1 MTGGTV
7 SDLYR
12 PIRHLAFFEALG
24 SLDERSSDWHAAT
37 AGLVVLRLVDSWYD
51 EGAQV
56 AAVDAWGLAAV
67 RDAVAAMTPGD
78 PARTILSGVVDA
90 VATAERADFSVVATR
105 LSAYGRAL
113 HFDAKWRLAADVY
126 DTLLMYAHPIDESDV
141 YINASMQLGYCRR
154 MVGDFDQAAVAY
166 ADAGRVATSM
176 GDVVGILRARIADA
190 RLSMSRGNL
199 PRAEEILDDTIARA
213 TSESLDDVAGLAL
226 HERSIVAYER
236 QQFPQAI
243 RFAYDALPRLSG
255 QSARDR
261 VLADIAAAFLELGV
275 VSAARDAFLV
285 LAATAQEQYVR
296 WTSTLNLLEIS
307 VLDASETAF
316 ESYRRELAAVELP
329 VSLEVGYHLQT
340 GKGYAAFG
348 RLERARRSLNQAI
361 ELAAKQRLNQLV
373 FTAEESLRQLEGGKH
388 GVEANESMFASSA
401 APDSVA
407 DVADAIRNMRT
418 LVGAQGT

>member
-7 SDLYR
+7 PDLYQ

-24 SLDERSSDWHAAT
+24 TLEDDSADWHATT
-37 AGLVVLRLVDSWYD
+37 AGLVVLRLVDAWYD
-51 EGAQV
+51 EGAHI
-56 AAVDAWGLAAV
+56 AAADAWGLNAV
-67 RDAVAAMTPGD
+67 RDAVGAMTVGD

-126 DTLLMYAHPIDESDV
+126 ETLLMYAHPIDESDV
-141 YINASMQLGYCRR
+141 YINASMQLGYCLR
-154 MVGDFDQAAVAY
+154 MLGSFDDAAVAY

-213 TSESLDDVAGLAL
+213 TSESLDDVAGLAM
-226 HERSIVAYER
+226 HERSSVAYER
-236 QQFPQAI
+236 KDYSRAI
-243 RFAYDALPRLSG
+243 RFAYDALAKLTG

-261 VLADIAAAFLELGV
+261 VLADIAASFLELGV
-275 VSAARDAFLV
+275 ISAARDAFLV

-296 WTSTLNLLEIS
+296 WSATLNLLEVSAIER
-307 VLDASETAF
+307 SEPRF
-316 ESYRRELAAVELP
+316 EAYRRELSGVQLP
-329 VSLEVGYHLQT
+329 VILQVNYHLHV
-340 GKGYAAFG
+340 GNGYAAFG
-348 RLERARRSLNQAI
+348 RADRARVALTAAA
-361 ELAAKQRLNQLV
+361 ELAAGHRLNQLL
-373 FTAEESLRQLEGGKH
+373 FSAEDSLRRLEAGER
-388 GVEANESMFASSA
+388 VPIERAS
-401 APDSVA
+401 APAYDADSVA
-407 DVADAIRNMRT
+407 DVATAIHAMRAMAGVT
-418 LVGAQGT
+418 A

>member
-1 MTGGTV
+1 M

-24 SLDERSSDWHAAT
+24 SLEEGSTEWHATT
-37 AGLVVLRLVDSWYD
+37 AGLVVLRLVDAWYD

-56 AAVDAWGLAAV
+56 AAADAWGLNAV
-67 RDAVAAMTPGD
+67 RESVGEMVAGD

-126 DTLLMYAHPIDESDV
+126 ETLLAYAHPIDESDV
-141 YINASMQLGYCRR
+141 YINASMQLGYCLR
-154 MVGDFDQAAVAY
+154 MLGAFDEAAVAY

-190 RLSMSRGNL
+190 RLSLSRGNL
-199 PRAEEILDDTIARA
+199 PRAVDILDDTISRA
-213 TSESLDDVAGLAL
+213 EHESLHDVMGLAL
-226 HERSIVAYER
+226 HERSIVAYEGGEYSR
-236 QQFPQAI
+236 AI
-243 RFAYDALPRLSG
+243 RFAYDALPKLSG

-261 VLADIAAAFLELGV
+261 VLADIAASFLDLGV

-296 WTSTLNLLEIS
+296 WTATLNLLELS
-307 VLDASETAF
+307 VLETSEPRF
-316 ESYRRELAAVELP
+316 ESYRRELAGVQLP
-329 VSLEVGYHLQT
+329 ANLEVGFHLQS
-340 GKGYAAFG
+340 GKGYMAFG
-348 RLERARRSLNQAI
+348 RWDRAQRSLNCAI
-361 ELAAKQRLNQLV
+361 ELAAKHRLNQLL
-373 FTAEESLRQLEGGKH
+373 FSAEESLRQLEGIQAAK
-388 GVEANESMFASSA
+388 ATSMPFTAVV
-401 APDSVA
+401 PPESVA
-407 DVADAIRNMRT
+407 DVAAAIHQMRT
-418 LVGAQGT
+418 LVGAHE

>member
-1 MTGGTV
+1 M

-12 PIRHLAFFEALG
+12 PIRHLAFFEGLG
-24 SLDERSSDWHAAT
+24 TLEEGGTEWHATT
-37 AGLVVLRLVDSWYD
+37 AGLVVLRLVDAWYD

-56 AAVDAWGLAAV
+56 AAADAWGLNAV
-67 RDAVAAMTPGD
+67 REAVGAMAAGD

-126 DTLLMYAHPIDESDV
+126 ETLLTYAHPIDESDV
-141 YINASMQLGYCRR
+141 YINASMQLGYCLR
-154 MVGDFDQAAVAY
+154 MLGEFDQAAVAY

-213 TSESLDDVAGLAL
+213 TSESLHDVAGLAL
-226 HERSIVAYER
+226 HERSTVAYER
-236 QQFPQAI
+236 KDYPKAI
-243 RFAYDALPRLSG
+243 RFAYDALSKLTG

-261 VLADIAAAFLELGV
+261 VLADIAASFLELGV
-275 VSAARDAFLV
+275 ISAARDAFLV

-296 WTSTLNLLEIS
+296 WSATLNLLDVSTLEG
-307 VLDASETAF
+307 SEPRF
-316 ESYRRELAAVELP
+316 EAYRRELAGVELP
-329 VSLEVGYHLQT
+329 VVLQVHYHMHL
-340 GKGYAAFG
+340 GNGYATFG
-348 RLERARRSLNQAI
+348 RLDRARRSLMR
-361 ELAAKQRLNQLV
+361 AAEIAAEHRLNQLL
-373 FTAEESLRQLEGGKH
+373 FTAEDSLRRLEAGDRQLSEQ
-388 GVEANESMFASSA
+388 A
-401 APDSVA
+401 AVTKEFVPDTVA
-407 DVADAIRNMRT
+407 DVATALHEMRT
-418 LVGAQGT
+418 MAGVTQ